1 MAIPAKYQGSCKDC
15 GTTHAIGDM
24 IDKNGK
30 GSPNKMGEIMAH
42 WCKNGKNCQGAQK
55 FQGESKGIDF
65 SKMARP
71 VQGTAHPLGTS
82 TGSDLPVSKDPTP
95 EQFLE
100 LGKAMLTGE
109 ASDDTKINYINVLV
123 ARTNKR
129 IAEELIKRSVI
140 EKVMNDLGLQHPGRR
155 GFIEDV
161 LK

>member
-1 MAIPAKYQGSCKDC
+1 MPTSAIYPGFCKDC
-15 GTTHAIGDM
+15 GKSYALGDT
-24 IDKNGK
+24 IDGNGNQ
-30 GSPNKMGEIMAH
+30 SPNKKGEMKSH
-42 WCKNGKNCQGAQK
+42 WCKNGKNCQGVMQL
-55 FQGESKGIDF
+55 QGSM
-65 SKMARP
+65 S
-71 VQGTAHPLGTS
+71 QTS
-82 TGSDLPVSKDPTP
+82 TGHDLPVSKDPTP